1 MACDEYIR
9 GCVACYAMLGS
20 GVSSGAQKID
30 NKKKLLRW
38 GARRF
43 LYADLAL
50 VLVLSAVMDAF
61 FALSSSSTVGSS
73 LSASSK
79 SKERFGNDFSGIL
92 WVHFSG
98 PIFQHAKILK
108 DPKFRTSTQNLHKFI
123 GGCSKPLGRAWSVAS
138 SSHRAAKMGW
148 GALFKNGMVLKS
160 LTSPP
165 STSATLNL
173 CRYDTICVSQGKN
186 CKLGHIYT
194 SYSDEDWGG

>member
-1 MACDEYIR
+1 
-9 GCVACYAMLGS
+9 
-20 GVSSGAQKID
+20 
-30 NKKKLLRW
+30 
-38 GARRF
+38 
-43 LYADLAL
+43 
-50 VLVLSAVMDAF
+50 MDAF

-123 GGCSKPLGRAWSVAS
+123 GGSSRPLGRAWSMAS

-148 GALFKNGMVLKS
+148 GALFKNGIVLKS
-160 LTSPP
+160 LSPP
-165 STSATLNL
+165 PPLLRLETCVDIARFAFRKGKTTNWAISTLLSVTKMGGGTMGCTDLPEIATPEQKVRQMHFSHPRSAGWVRDAFSRPSCDLDPPIKK
-173 CRYDTICVSQGKN
+173 CRFCV
-186 CKLGHIYT
+186 
-194 SYSDEDWGG
+194 E

>member
-1 MACDEYIR
+1 MVCNEYLC

-20 GVSSGAQKID
+20 GVGSGAQKID
-30 NKKKLLRW
+30 KKKNYFAGARASARPSKVVKLRW

-43 LYADLAL
+43 LYADLSL

-123 GGCSKPLGRAWSVAS
+123 GGSSRPLGRAWSMAS

-148 GALFKNGMVLKS
+148 GALFKNGIVLKS
-160 LTSPP
+160 LSPPP
-165 STSATLNL
+165 STSAT
-173 CRYDTICVSQGKN
+173 
-186 CKLGHIYT
+186 
-194 SYSDEDWGG
+194 